1 MKHVFVFDPKSFYGQ
16 QWKMDGI
23 LDNVGQFF
31 RTQEKPDFSIQFSRY
46 RREAIAIV
54 QEEADKAKPGDIVRV
69 YAVGGEEILF
79 DCLNAISHFP
89 NMELAAVPYG
99 ESNNFLSVFGE
110 NKISLFQNIPA
121 LVPARS
127 ISTDVIKWGV
137 NYALNSCYI
146 GMNSAAAV
154 KLKAIKSSL
163 NKLSFILFSKFVTF
177 FNYFASAFDSDVAS
191 QEYTINIDD
200 QDYSGNYSLIHVA
213 NGPYHNG
220 KITGASAAVPNDG
233 MLDIALLKAA
243 NPFRTMI
250 TMRRYSNGKRPRNC
264 VLLRAQKITIHSNRQ
279 MWIQLDNEYIRDT
292 DISLSVVSD
301 AVQIVAFDDMSYP
314 LAEMVNA

>member
-1 MKHVFVFDPKSFYGQ
+1 VFDPKSFYGQ

-23 LDNVGQFF
+23 LDNIGQFF
-31 RTQEKPDFSIQFSRY
+31 RTQDKPDFSIQFSRY
-46 RREAIAIV
+46 RREAIVII
-54 QEEADKAKPGDIVRV
+54 QEEVDKAKPGDIVRI

-89 NMELAAVPYG
+89 NTELAVVPYG
-99 ESNNFLSVFGE
+99 ETNNFLRIFGE
-110 NKISLFQNIPA
+110 ENVQLFQDIPS
-121 LVPARS
+121 LVPAQS
-127 ISTDVIKWGV
+127 ISTDVIKWGI

-146 GMNSAAAV
+146 GVNSAAAV

-177 FNYFASAFDSDVAS
+177 FNYFASAFDSEIAS
-191 QEYTINIDD
+191 QDYIITIDD
-200 QDYSGNYSLIHVA
+200 QDYSGNYSLIHIA

-220 KITGASAAVPNDG
+220 KMTGASAATPDDG
-233 MLDIALLKAA
+233 MLDIALLKAS
-243 NPFRTMI
+243 NPLRTMV

-264 VLLRAQKITIHSNRQ
+264 VILQAQKIKIHSNRQ

-292 DISLSVVSD
+292 DISLSVVSG
-301 AVQIVAFDDMSYP
+301 AVQMVALNDLSYP
-314 LAEMVNA
+314 LAVLAKA